1 MPADESAPPAASGDR
16 NAAAGA
22 AQRLL
27 RMATK
32 ASLATLL
39 ARTPGHPYASLVLTA
54 TEPDG
59 TPLLLISRLALHTQ
73 NLAADARASLL
84 VDGTDGLAD
93 PLTGGRITLIGH
105 ARPVHSAT
113 AQRRFLARHPS
124 AQAYASFADFTMY
137 ALHAAQAHYVG
148 GFGRIVDMA
157 WAELACAMD
166 DAHALVTA
174 EPDII
179 AHMNADHRDAVA
191 LYATELAHAAAG
203 DWRMAGID
211 PDGID
216 LLHRSNAVRIDF
228 PARVRTPAEARAALV
243 ALAKEARDRQGRKA

>member
-1 MPADESAPPAASGDR
+1 MPVEDSPPAAPS
-16 NAAAGA
+16 AAADAPA
-22 AQRLL
+22 AARRLL
-27 RMATK
+27 RLATK

-39 ARTPGHPYASLVLTA
+39 ARMPGHPYASLVLLA

-59 TPLLLISRLALHTQ
+59 TPLFLISRLALHTQ
-73 NLAADARASLL
+73 NLAGDARASLL
-84 VDGTDGLAD
+84 LDGTDGLAD

-113 AQRRFLARHPS
+113 AHARFLARHPA
-124 AQAYASFADFTMY
+124 AQAYASFADFTMH
-137 ALHAAQAHYVG
+137 ALHVAQAHYVG
-148 GFGRIVDMA
+148 GFGRIQDLSPA
-157 WAELACAMD
+157 DLACAVG
-166 DAHALVTA
+166 DAQALVAA
-174 EPDII
+174 EPDIL

-191 LYATELAHAAAG
+191 LYATELAHCPAG

-216 LLHRSNAVRIDF
+216 LLHRSNAARIDF

-243 ALAKEARDRQGRKA
+243 ALAKQARDRQGSKA